1 MSSHFL
7 SPPST
12 PDNITFDGD
21 CYSRTD
27 NMGDSRLNSCKS
39 AVAQLEAVLQS
50 HPHAWRNY
58 LQSARGV
65 MAAVDSMSSIGAD
78 DWSWIVSV
86 LQDLGFAD
94 ADQGG
99 VTDITNWCQSQWLAI
114 LESRPNNTA
123 ALRGLG
129 QYWLYRA
136 QPSLAKIHA
145 EERDSSGSSRGS
157 SGEQA
162 SETRLHTANYVEAR
176 GLLSP
181 ASDYFARAVQAAYA
195 EGSVTGVLLEKAA
208 EAYMSLGN
216 VSYSRN
222 SQQYFNQA
230 LQYLRMT
237 SSMAGYQLPEHL
249 QQYLEEYG
257 PLAG

>member
-12 PDNITFDGD
+12 PDTTSFQED
-21 CYSRTD
+21 CFTRSD
-27 NMGDSRLNSCKS
+27 NMGDSRLDSCKS
-39 AVAQLEAVLQS
+39 AVAQIEAVLQS

-58 LQSARGV
+58 LPSARSIV
-65 MAAVDSMSSIGAD
+65 AAVNSTPSIGTD
-78 DWSWIVSV
+78 DMTWIVTV

-94 ADQGG
+94 ADSGG
-99 VTDITNWCQSQWLAI
+99 VTDISNWCQSQWLAI
-114 LESRPNNTA
+114 LESRPNSSA
-123 ALRGLG
+123 ALSGLG

-162 SETRLHTANYVEAR
+162 SETRLHTAHYVEAR

-181 ASDYFARAVQAAYA
+181 AADYFARAVQAAYA
-195 EGSVTGVLLEKAA
+195 EASVTGDLLEKAA

-222 SQQYFNQA
+222 SHQYFNQA
-230 LQYLRMT
+230 LQYLRMA
-237 SSMAGYQLPEHL
+237 SSIAGYQLPEHL

>member
-1 MSSHFL
+1 MSFQFL

-12 PDNITFDGD
+12 PR
-21 CYSRTD
+21 SP
-27 NMGDSRLNSCKS
+27 NSEEDAVPELDKMSDPRMAQCKS
-39 AVAQLEAVLQS
+39 AVTQIEAALRS
-50 HPHAWRNY
+50 HPHAWQNY
-58 LQSARGV
+58 LQSARGIV
-65 MAAVDSMSSIGAD
+65 TAVSSMQSLPMG
-78 DWSWIVSV
+78 DWAYFVAV

-94 ADQGG
+94 ADNGS
-99 VTDITNWCQSQWLAI
+99 VTDVTNWCQTQWLAM
-114 LESRPNNTA
+114 LEKRPNSTA

-129 QYWLYRA
+129 QYWLQRA

-145 EERDSSGSSRGS
+145 EEHGSSGSSRGS
-157 SGEQA
+157 FGEQV
-162 SETRLHTANYVEAR
+162 SEARLHTASYVEAR
-176 GLLSP
+176 GVLSP

-195 EGSVTGVLLEKAA
+195 EGCVTGDLLEKAA

-222 SQQYFNQA
+222 SQQYFSQA
-230 LQYLRMT
+230 LQYLQMT
-237 SSMAGYQLPEHL
+237 SSIPGYQLPEHL

>member
-12 PDNITFDGD
+12 PDSIGYDGD
-21 CYSRTD
+21 CVTKTD
-27 NMGDSRLNSCKS
+27 TMGDQRLTSCKT
-39 AVAQLEAVLQS
+39 AVAQIEAVLKS

-58 LQSARGV
+58 LQSARSV
-65 MAAVDSMSSIGAD
+65 ITAVNSISSIGTAD
-78 DWSWIVSV
+78 WTWIIAV

-94 ADQGG
+94 ADDGG
-99 VTDITNWCQSQWLAI
+99 VADISNWCQSQWLAI
-114 LESRPNNTA
+114 LESRPNNTP

-157 SGEQA
+157 FGEQV
-162 SETRLHTANYVEAR
+162 SDSRLHTAHYVEAR
-176 GLLSP
+176 GVLSP

-195 EGSVTGVLLEKAA
+195 EGCMTGDLLEKAA

-222 SQQYFNQA
+222 SQQYFSQA
-230 LQYLRMT
+230 LRYLRMT
-237 SSMAGYQLPEHL
+237 SGISGYQLPEHL